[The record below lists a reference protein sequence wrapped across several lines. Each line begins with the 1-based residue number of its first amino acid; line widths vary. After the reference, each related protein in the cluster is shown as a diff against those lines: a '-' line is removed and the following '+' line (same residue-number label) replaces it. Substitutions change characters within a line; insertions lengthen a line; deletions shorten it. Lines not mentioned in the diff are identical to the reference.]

1 MTYKTGT
8 MYIEVLRPISI
19 TNENIFKASLVNI
32 VISTKPSDKR
42 KKESLLE
49 DFSKFINFKPNYN
62 FKNLWKWSVDHP
74 EEFWSKLWDY
84 TKIIGDK
91 GQEIIKYNKIFNK
104 TKFFPDSKLNYAEN
118 ILKKRS
124 PEIAISFLSEKGF
137 EEEISWEQLYI
148 NVCKFSGYL
157 KSIGL
162 KKGDRV
168 AAYVPNKIESIISFL
183 ACAKN
188 GIIWSSCSPDF
199 GTQGVVD
206 RFKQIAPRILITSD
220 HYFYNGKK
228 INILEKVEGILKQI
242 PSIKKTLVFAYN
254 KKEEMNFKNYFNFEK
269 VLDQTEAD
277 ESFERFDFNHPIYVL
292 FSSGTTGKPKCIT
305 HGAGNV
311 LIEHNKEFML
321 HCDIRDNEKLFYYT
335 TTGWM
340 MWNWLVGGL
349 ATGSSIFLFD
359 GAPVYPKIDILLEY
373 CQNKKI
379 NLFGVSAKYID
390 HLKNEKYNSKNLD
403 LSSIKIITSTG
414 SPLAEES
421 FKYVYDNIKKDVH
434 LASIAGGTD
443 LVGCLV
449 LGNLFSDVYM
459 GEIQGQSLG
468 IDVDVFTD
476 EGKSV
481 KDGEK
486 GELVVKKPFPSM
498 PVKFWSD
505 DDGQKYHKAYFNRF
519 KNIWHH
525 GDFIERTINNGFI
538 MRGRSDATL
547 NPGGVRIG
555 TAEIYQQV
563 EDIDFITEGLVV
575 GQDYKDDVRIILFI
589 TTKNNE
595 DLDDEK
601 IKSIKTKIRKNC
613 SPKHVPSIIIKV
625 PDIPRTKSGKI
636 VELAVKKVIQGE
648 TINNKEAIA
657 NPEAL
662 KHFENIAQ
670 LK

>member
-1 MTYKTGT
+1 MKKPLWQPTIK
-8 MYIEVLRPISI
+8 LK
-19 TNENIFKASLVNI
+19 EN
-32 VISTKPSDKR
+32 
-42 KKESLLE
+42 SLLR
-49 DFSKFINFKPNYN
+49 DFCRFINLKSTNN
-62 FKNLWKWSVDHP
+62 FKEIWQWSIDNP
-74 EEFWSKLWDY
+74 SEFWSKFWDY
-84 TKIIGDK
+84 SKIIGDK
-91 GQEIIKYNKIFNK
+91 GSEVIKKDKVFNK
-104 TKFFPDSKLNYAEN
+104 TKFFSDSKLNYAEN
-118 ILKKRS
+118 ILRKKS
-124 PEIAISFLSEKGF
+124 DEVAINFLSERGF
-137 EEEISWEQLYI
+137 EENITWNDLFEK
-148 NVCKFSGYL
+148 VCKFSSYL
-157 KSIGL
+157 KKL
-162 KKGDRV
+162 NLQKGDRV
-168 AAYVPNKIESIISFL
+168 AAYVPNKIESIICFL

-199 GTQGVVD
+199 GVQGVVD
-206 RFKQIAPRILITSD
+206 RFKQIEPKVFITCD
-220 HYFYNGKK
+220 YYYYNGKK
-228 INILEKVEGILKQI
+228 INILNKVEEILKQI
-242 PSIKKTLVFAYN
+242 PSIKQVIAYNYN
-254 KKEEMNFKNYFNFEK
+254 KKEKENLKNFINFEETLMSD
-269 VLDQTEAD
+269 LDED
-277 ESFERFDFNHPIYVL
+277 FERFEFNHPIYIL

-305 HGAGNV
+305 HGTGNV

-359 GAPVYPKIDILLEY
+359 GAPVYPKIDVLLEY

-403 LSSIKIITSTG
+403 LSSVKIITSTG

-449 LGNLFSDVYM
+449 LGNLFSNVYK

-468 IDVDVFTD
+468 INVDVFTD
-476 EGKSV
+476 DGKSIV
-481 KDGEK
+481 DGDK
-486 GELVVKKPFPSM
+486 GELVVKQPFPSM
-498 PVKFWSD
+498 PVKFWGDS
-505 DDGQKYHKAYFNRF
+505 DGQKYHKAYFTKF

-525 GDFIERTINNGFI
+525 GDFIERTNNNGFI

-555 TAEIYQQV
+555 TSEIYQQV

-575 GQDYKDDVRIILFI
+575 GQDFDDDVRIVLFV
-589 TTKNNE
+589 TTKNNQE
-595 DLDDEK
+595 IDQEK
-601 IKSIKTKIRKNC
+601 IKLIKSKIRKNC
-613 SPKHVPSIIIKV
+613 SPKHVPAIIIKV
-625 PDIPRTKSGKI
+625 PEIPRTKSGKI
-636 VELAVKKVIQGE
+636 VELAVRQIINGE
-648 TINNKEAIA
+648 KINNKEAIA

-662 KHFENIAQ
+662 KFFENLSQ
-670 LK
+670 LKL

>member
-1 MTYKTGT
+1 MNK
-8 MYIEVLRPISI
+8 
-19 TNENIFKASLVNI
+19 SLW
-32 VISTKPSDKR
+32 KPSEQ
-42 KKESLLE
+42 KKQESLLE
-49 DFSKFINFKPNYN
+49 DFSKFVNFNSNHNFKS
-62 FKNLWKWSVDHP
+62 LWEWSVKNK
-74 EEFWSKLWDY
+74 EEFWSKFWDY
-84 TKIIGDK
+84 SKIIGDK
-91 GQEIIKYNKIFNK
+91 GKEVIRKNKIFNE
-104 TKFFPDSKLNYAEN
+104 TKFFPDSKINYAEN
-118 ILKKRS
+118 ILKKKTNDC
-124 PEIAISFLSEKGF
+124 AINFLSETGF
-137 EEEISWEQLYI
+137 EESITWKDLYEK
-148 NVCKFSGYL
+148 VCKFSFYL
-157 KSIGL
+157 KTLDL

-199 GTQGVVD
+199 GTHGVVD
-206 RFKQIAPRILITSD
+206 RFKQIEPKVLITCD

-228 INILEKVEGILKQI
+228 INILEKINNILKEI

-254 KKEEMNFKNYFNFEK
+254 KKEKIEYKNFIDFNK
-269 VLDQTEAD
+269 VLIQSKSDYT
-277 ESFERFDFNHPIYVL
+277 FERFDFNHPIYIL
-292 FSSGTTGKPKCIT
+292 YSSGTTGKPKCIT

-321 HCDIRDNEKLFYYT
+321 HCDVRDNEKLFYYT

-359 GAPVYPKIDILLEY
+359 GAPVYPTIDVLLKY
-373 CQNKKI
+373 CQDKEI

-390 HLKNEKYNSKNLD
+390 HLKNENYNSKNLD

-421 FKYVYDNIKKDVH
+421 FKYVYENIKQNVH

-443 LVGCLV
+443 LVGCLI
-449 LGNLFSDVYM
+449 LGNLFSNVYK

-468 IDVDVFTD
+468 IDVDVFTE
-476 EGKSV
+476 EGKSIN
-481 KDGEK
+481 DSEK
-486 GELVVKKPFPSM
+486 GELVVKNPFPSM
-498 PVKFWSD
+498 PVKFWGD
-505 DDGQKYHKAYFNRF
+505 DDGQKYHKAYFTRF

-525 GDFIERTINNGFI
+525 GDFIEKTPNNGFI

-563 EDIDFITEGLVV
+563 ENIDFITEALVV
-575 GQDYKDDVRIILFI
+575 GQHYNDDVRIILFV
-589 TTKNNE
+589 TTKKNHQ
-595 DLDDEK
+595 LDSDK
-601 IKSIKTKIRKNC
+601 IKIIKSKIRKNC
-613 SPKHVPSIIIKV
+613 SPKHVPSIVIKV
-625 PDIPRTKSGKI
+625 PEIPRTKSGKI
-636 VELAVKKVIQGE
+636 VELAVRKIINGE
-648 TINNKEAIA
+648 EVDNKEAIS
-657 NPEAL
+657 NPSCLDYFKNL
-662 KHFENIAQ
+662 KD

>member
-1 MTYKTGT
+1 MEKFLWG
-8 MYIEVLRPISI
+8 
-19 TNENIFKASLVNI
+19 
-32 VISTKPSDKR
+32 PSNTR
-42 KKESLLE
+42 KEESLLE
-49 DFSKFINFKPNYN
+49 DFSKFINLKSNFN
-62 FKNLWKWSVDHP
+62 FKNFWRWSVDHP
-74 EEFWSKLWDY
+74 EEFWSKFWDY
-84 TKIIGDK
+84 SKIIGDK
-91 GQEIIKYNKIFNK
+91 GKEVIRYNNIFYK

-118 ILKKRS
+118 ILKKKS
-124 PEIAISFLSEKGF
+124 SEVAISFLSEKGF
-137 EEEISWEQLYI
+137 EEEISWDQLYCK
-148 NVCKFSGYL
+148 VCKFSNYL
-157 KSIGL
+157 KSLGL

-206 RFKQIAPRILITSD
+206 RFKQIEPSILITSD

-228 INILEKVEGILKQI
+228 INILEKIQDILKQI

-254 KKEEMNFKNYFNFEK
+254 KKEEISLKGYINFDE
-269 VLDQTEAD
+269 VLNQAEAD
-277 ESFERFDFNHPIYVL
+277 EKFERFEFNHPIYIL

-359 GAPVYPKIDILLEY
+359 GAPAYPKINILLEY

-390 HLKNEKYNSKNLD
+390 HLKNEKYKSTNLD

-421 FKYVYDNIKKDVH
+421 FKYIYENIKKDVH

-449 LGNLFSDVYM
+449 LGNLYSRVHM

-476 EGKSV
+476 EGTSV

-498 PVKFWSD
+498 PVKFWGD
-505 DDGQKYHKAYFNRF
+505 DDGQKYHKAYFSRF

-525 GDFIERTINNGFI
+525 GDFIERTKNNGFI

-555 TAEIYQQV
+555 TSEIYQQV
-563 EDIDFITEGLVV
+563 EHIDFITEGLVI
-575 GQDYKDDVRIILFI
+575 GQDYNDDVRVILFV
-589 TTKNNE
+589 TTRNDEELN
-595 DLDDEK
+595 DEK
-601 IKSIKTKIRKNC
+601 IKLIKSKIKKNC
-613 SPKHVPSIIIKV
+613 SPKHVPAIIIKV
-625 PDIPRTKSGKI
+625 PEIPRTKSGKI
-636 VELAVKKVIQGE
+636 VELAVRQVVNGE
-648 TINNKEAIA
+648 KINNKEAIA

-662 KHFENIAQ
+662 KFYENLSQ
-670 LK
+670 LKS

>member
-1 MTYKTGT
+1 MKNFLW
-8 MYIEVLRPISI
+8 E
-19 TNENIFKASLVNI
+19 
-32 VISTKPSDKR
+32 PSS
-42 KKESLLE
+42 KKKEESLLE
-49 DFSKFINFKPNYN
+49 DFSKFVNFKSNYN
-62 FKNLWKWSVDHP
+62 FKTFWKWTVDHP
-74 EEFWSKLWDY
+74 EEFWSKFWDY
-84 TKIIGDK
+84 SKIIGDK
-91 GQEIIKYNKIFNK
+91 GKEIIKYNKIFNE

-118 ILKKRS
+118 ILKKKTS
-124 PEIAISFLSEKGF
+124 EVAINFLSEKGF
-137 EEEISWEQLYI
+137 EEEISWDQLY
-148 NVCKFSGYL
+148 NKVCKFSNYL
-157 KSIGL
+157 KSLGL

-206 RFKQIAPRILITSD
+206 RFKQIEPSILITSD

-228 INILEKVEGILKQI
+228 INILEKIEDILKQI

-254 KKEEMNFKNYFNFEK
+254 KKEEMTLQGHINFDQVLEKANMDETFEK
-269 VLDQTEAD
+269 
-277 ESFERFDFNHPIYVL
+277 FEFNHPIYIL
-292 FSSGTTGKPKCIT
+292 YSSGTTGKPKCIT

-321 HCDIRDNEKLFYYT
+321 HCNIKNNDRLFYYT

-390 HLKNEKYNSKNLD
+390 HLKNEKYSSKNLD

-421 FKYVYDNIKKDVH
+421 FKYVYDNIKRDVH

-449 LGNLFSDVYM
+449 LGNLYSNVYM

-476 EGKSV
+476 EGESV

-498 PVKFWSD
+498 PVKFWGD

-525 GDFIERTINNGFI
+525 GDFIERTSNNGFI

-575 GQDYKDDVRIILFI
+575 GQDYNDDVRIILFI

-595 DLDDEK
+595 ELDDEK
-601 IKSIKTKIRKNC
+601 IKLIKSRIRKNC

-625 PDIPRTKSGKI
+625 PEIPRTKSGKI
-636 VELAVKKVIQGE
+636 VELAVRKIIHGE

-662 KHFENIAQ
+662 KYFENITSTKIISTIFVQ
-670 LK
+670 H

>member
-1 MTYKTGT
+1 MEKFLW
-8 MYIEVLRPISI
+8 E
-19 TNENIFKASLVNI
+19 
-32 VISTKPSDKR
+32 PSGKR

-49 DFSKFINFKPNYN
+49 DFSKYINIKSNYN
-62 FKNLWKWSVDHP
+62 FKTLWKWSVDHP
-74 EEFWSKLWDY
+74 EEFWSKFWDY
-84 TKIIGDK
+84 SKIIGDK
-91 GQEIIKYNKIFNK
+91 GKEIIRFNKIFNK
-104 TKFFPDSKLNYAEN
+104 TKFFPDSKLNYTEN
-118 ILKKRS
+118 ILKKKS
-124 PEIAISFLSEKGF
+124 SDPAISFLSEKGF

-148 NVCKFSGYL
+148 KVCKFSNYL

-206 RFKQIAPRILITSD
+206 RFKQIEPSILITSD

-228 INILEKVEGILKQI
+228 INILEKIEDILKEI

-254 KKEEMNFKNYFNFEK
+254 KKEEMNIQNYINFDE
-269 VLDQTEAD
+269 VLDQTVAD
-277 ESFERFDFNHPIYVL
+277 ESFERFEFNHPIYIL

-359 GAPVYPKIDILLEY
+359 GAPVYPKIDTLLDY
-373 CQNKKI
+373 CQKKKI

-421 FKYVYDNIKKDVH
+421 FKYVYENLKKDVH

-449 LGNLFSDVYM
+449 LGNLYSNVFM

-498 PVKFWSD
+498 PVKFWGD

-519 KNIWHH
+519 ENIWHH

-555 TAEIYQQV
+555 TSEIYQQV

-575 GQDYKDDVRIILFI
+575 GQDYNDDVRIVLFI

-595 DLDDEK
+595 ELDDEK
-601 IKSIKTKIRKNC
+601 IKSIKSRIRKNC
-613 SPKHVPSIIIKV
+613 SPKHVPSVIIKV
-625 PDIPRTKSGKI
+625 PEIPRTKSGKI
-636 VELAVKKVIQGE
+636 VELAVRKVIHGE

-657 NPEAL
+657 NPESL
-662 KHFENIAQ
+662 KFFENLSQ
-670 LK
+670 LKL

>member
-1 MTYKTGT
+1 MEKF
-8 MYIEVLRPISI
+8 LW
-19 TNENIFKASLVNI
+19 
-32 VISTKPSDKR
+32 KPSDKR
-42 KKESLLE
+42 KEESLLE
-49 DFSKFINFKPNYN
+49 DFSKFINFKSNYN
-62 FKNLWKWSVDHP
+62 FKNLWKWSIDHP
-74 EEFWSKLWDY
+74 EEFWSKFWDY
-84 TKIIGDK
+84 SKIIGDK

-124 PEIAISFLSEKGF
+124 PQIAISFLSEKGF
-137 EEEISWEQLYI
+137 EEEISWEQLY
-148 NVCKFSGYL
+148 NKVCKFSGYL
-157 KSIGL
+157 KSLGL

-206 RFKQIAPRILITSD
+206 RFKQIAPSILITSD

-228 INILEKVEGILKQI
+228 INILEKVEDILKQI

-254 KKEEMNFKNYFNFEK
+254 KKEDITLKSYLNFDKILENSK
-269 VLDQTEAD
+269 KD
-277 ESFERFDFNHPIYVL
+277 ETFERYEFNHPIYIL

-321 HCDIRDNEKLFYYT
+321 HCDIRDKEKLFYYT

-390 HLKNEKYNSKNLD
+390 HLKNENYNSKNLD

-476 EGKSV
+476 EGKSIQ
-481 KDGEK
+481 DGEK

-498 PVKFWSD
+498 PIKFWGD
-505 DDGQKYHKAYFNRF
+505 EDGQKYHKAYFNRF
-519 KNIWHH
+519 KNIWYH
-525 GDFIERTINNGFI
+525 GDFIERTIHNGFI

-589 TTKNNE
+589 TTKNNK

-648 TINNKEAIA
+648 AINNKEAIA

-662 KHFENIAQ
+662 KYFENIAQ

>member
-1 MTYKTGT
+1 MNKPLWQPSQKLKQDS
-8 MYIEVLRPISI
+8 VLQ
-19 TNENIFKASLVNI
+19 
-32 VISTKPSDKR
+32 
-42 KKESLLE
+42 
-49 DFSKFINFKPNYN
+49 DFCHFINFKSSSN
-62 FKNLWKWSVDHP
+62 FKELWQWSVKNP
-74 EEFWSKLWDY
+74 EEFWSKFWDY
-84 TKIIGDK
+84 SKIIGDK
-91 GQEIIKYNKIFNK
+91 GSEIIQRDEVFNK
-104 TKFFPDSKLNYAEN
+104 SKFFPDSKLNYAEN
-118 ILKKRS
+118 ILKKKS
-124 PEIAISFLSEKGF
+124 NDIAINFLSEKGF
-137 EEEISWEQLYI
+137 EENITWNNLNEK
-148 NVCKFSGYL
+148 VCKFSNYL
-157 KSIGL
+157 KKLSL

-168 AAYVPNKIESIISFL
+168 AAYVPNKIETIISFL

-199 GTQGVVD
+199 GVQGVVD
-206 RFKQIAPRILITSD
+206 RFKQIEPKVLITSD
-220 HYFYNGKK
+220 YYFYNGKK
-228 INILEKVEGILKQI
+228 INILDKVDEVIKQI
-242 PSIKKTLVFAYN
+242 PSI
-254 KKEEMNFKNYFNFEK
+254 EK
-269 VLDQTEAD
+269 VIVYNYYEKEKENLKNFIDFEEALNIESD
-277 ESFERFDFNHPIYVL
+277 DSFERFEFNHPIYIL

-305 HGAGNV
+305 HGTGNV

-359 GAPVYPKIDILLEY
+359 GAPVYPKIDVLLEY

-403 LSSIKIITSTG
+403 LNSIKIITSTG

-421 FKYVYDNIKKDVH
+421 FKYVYENIKKDVH

-449 LGNLFSDVYM
+449 LGNLFSNVHK

-476 EGKSV
+476 
-481 KDGEK
+481 DGNSTADGDK
-486 GELVVKKPFPSM
+486 GELVVKQPFPSM
-498 PVKFWSD
+498 PIKFWGD
-505 DDGQKYHKAYFNRF
+505 DDGQKYHKAYFTRF

-525 GDFIERTINNGFI
+525 GDFIERTNKNGFI

-555 TAEIYQQV
+555 TSEIYQQV

-575 GQDYKDDVRIILFI
+575 GQDFDDDVRIILFVS
-589 TTKNNE
+589 TKN
-595 DLDDEK
+595 DQDIDDEK
-601 IKSIKTKIRKNC
+601 IKLIKSRIRKNC
-613 SPKHVPSIIIKV
+613 SPKHVPAIIIKA
-625 PDIPRTKSGKI
+625 PEIPRTKSGKI
-636 VELAVKKVIQGE
+636 VELAVKQVINGE
-648 TINNKEAIA
+648 KINNKEAIA
-657 NPEAL
+657 NPDSL
-662 KHFENIAQ
+662 KFFENLPQ
-670 LK
+670 LKL

>member
-1 MTYKTGT
+1 MDF
-8 MYIEVLRPISI
+8 LW
-19 TNENIFKASLVNI
+19 
-32 VISTKPSDKR
+32 KPSDQRVNK
-42 KKESLLE
+42 SLLQE
-49 DFSKFINFKPNYN
+49 FRKFTGEGGSKDFKSFWQWSISNSKI
-62 FKNLWKWSVDHP
+62 
-74 EEFWSKLWDY
+74 FWSKFWDFS
-84 TKIIGDK
+84 KIIGDK
-91 GQEIIKYNKIFNK
+91 GKEIIRKDKVFNK
-104 TKFFPDSKLNYAEN
+104 TKFFPDSKINYAEN
-118 ILKKRS
+118 ILRKKS
-124 PEIAISFLSEKGF
+124 NDTAIHFLSEKGF
-137 EEEISWEQLYI
+137 EENISWNNLYEK
-148 NVCKFSGYL
+148 VCKFSGYL
-157 KSIGL
+157 KTLGL

-168 AAYVPNKIESIISFL
+168 AAYVPNKIESVISFL

-199 GTQGVVD
+199 GIQGVVD
-206 RFKQIAPRILITSD
+206 RFKQIEPSVLITSD

-228 INILEKVEGILKQI
+228 INIIEKVKDILKQI
-242 PSIKKTLVFAYN
+242 TSIKTTLIFPYN
-254 KKEEMNFKNYFNFEK
+254 SNEKLDTKDYVNFDTALSKSR
-269 VLDQTEAD
+269 LDET
-277 ESFERFDFNHPIYVL
+277 FERFEFNHPIYIL
-292 FSSGTTGKPKCIT
+292 YSSGTTGKPKCIT

-359 GAPVYPKIDILLEY
+359 GAPVYPKKDILLEY

-390 HLKNEKYNSKNLD
+390 HLKNEKYNSKHLD

-421 FKYVYDNIKKDVH
+421 FKYVYKNIKKDVH

-449 LGNLFSDVYM
+449 LGNLYSNVYK

-476 EGKSV
+476 EGKST

-498 PVKFWSD
+498 PVKFWGDS
-505 DDGQKYHKAYFNRF
+505 DGQKYQKAYFTRYE
-519 KNIWHH
+519 NIWHH
-525 GDFIERTINNGFI
+525 GDFIERTSNNGFI
-538 MRGRSDATL
+538 MRGRSDSTL

-555 TAEIYQQV
+555 TSEIYQQV
-563 EDIDFITEGLVV
+563 EDIDFITEGLVI
-575 GQDYKDDVRIILFI
+575 GQDFKDDVRIILFV
-589 TTKNNE
+589 TTKNNQE
-595 DLDDEK
+595 LDDEK
-601 IKSIKTKIRKNC
+601 IKLIKSRIRANC
-613 SPKHVPSIIIKV
+613 SPKHVPSLIIKV
-625 PDIPRTKSGKI
+625 PAIPRTKSGKI
-636 VELAVKKVIQGE
+636 VEIAVKKIIHGE
-648 TINNKEAIA
+648 PINNKEAIA
-657 NPEAL
+657 NPEVL
-662 KHFENIAQ
+662 NYFKNLPQ
-670 LK
+670 LKL

>member
-1 MTYKTGT
+1 MEKY
-8 MYIEVLRPISI
+8 LWQ
-19 TNENIFKASLVNI
+19 
-32 VISTKPSDKR
+32 PSRIR

-49 DFSKFINFKPNYN
+49 DFSKFINFKSNYN

-74 EEFWSKLWDY
+74 DEFWSKFWDY
-84 TKIIGDK
+84 SKIIGDK
-91 GQEIIKYNKIFNK
+91 GKEIIKFNRIFNK
-104 TKFFPDSKLNYAEN
+104 TKFFSDSKLNYTEN
-118 ILKKRS
+118 ILKKKS
-124 PEIAISFLSEKGF
+124 SDPAISFLSEKGF
-137 EEEISWEQLYI
+137 EEEISWEQLY
-148 NVCKFSGYL
+148 NKVCKFSNYL

-183 ACAKN
+183 GCAKN

-206 RFKQIAPRILITSD
+206 RFKQIEPSILITSD
-220 HYFYNGKK
+220 HYFYSGKK
-228 INILEKVEGILKQI
+228 INILKKIEDILKEI

-254 KKEEMNFKNYFNFEK
+254 KKEKMNIQNYINFDE

-277 ESFERFDFNHPIYVL
+277 ESFERFEFNHPIYIL

-321 HCDIRDNEKLFYYT
+321 HCDIRDDEKLFYYT

-359 GAPVYPKIDILLEY
+359 GAPVYPKIDVLLEY

-421 FKYVYDNIKKDVH
+421 FKYVYDNIKKNVH

-449 LGNLFSDVYM
+449 LGNLYSNVYM

-498 PVKFWSD
+498 PVKFWGD
-505 DDGQKYHKAYFNRF
+505 NDGQKYHKAYFNRF
-519 KNIWHH
+519 ENIWHH
-525 GDFIERTINNGFI
+525 GDFIERTKNNGFI

-555 TAEIYQQV
+555 TSEIYQQV

-575 GQDYKDDVRIILFI
+575 GQDYNDDVRIVLFI
-589 TTKNNE
+589 TTRNNE

-601 IKSIKTKIRKNC
+601 IKLIKSRIRKNC

-625 PDIPRTKSGKI
+625 PEIPRTKSGKI
-636 VELAVKKVIQGE
+636 VELAVRKVIHGE

-657 NPEAL
+657 NPKSL
-662 KHFENIAQ
+662 KFFENLSQ
-670 LK
+670 LKS

>member
-1 MTYKTGT
+1 MNK
-8 MYIEVLRPISI
+8 
-19 TNENIFKASLVNI
+19 SLW
-32 VISTKPSDKR
+32 KPSEQ
-42 KKESLLE
+42 KKQESLLE
-49 DFSKFINFKPNYN
+49 DFSKFVNFNSNHNFKS
-62 FKNLWKWSVDHP
+62 LWEWSVKNK
-74 EEFWSKLWDY
+74 EEFWSKFWDY
-84 TKIIGDK
+84 SKIIGDK
-91 GQEIIKYNKIFNK
+91 GKEVIRKNKIFNE
-104 TKFFPDSKLNYAEN
+104 TKFFPDSKINYAEN
-118 ILKKRS
+118 ILKKKTNDC
-124 PEIAISFLSEKGF
+124 AINFLSETGF
-137 EEEISWEQLYI
+137 EESITWKDLYEK
-148 NVCKFSGYL
+148 VCKFSFYL
-157 KSIGL
+157 KTLDL

-199 GTQGVVD
+199 GTHGVVD
-206 RFKQIAPRILITSD
+206 RFKQIEPKVLITCD

-228 INILEKVEGILKQI
+228 INILEKINNILKEI

-254 KKEEMNFKNYFNFEK
+254 KKEKIEYKNFINFNK
-269 VLDQTEAD
+269 ILTQSKSDYT
-277 ESFERFDFNHPIYVL
+277 FERFDFNHPIYIL
-292 FSSGTTGKPKCIT
+292 YSSGTTGKPKCIT

-321 HCDIRDNEKLFYYT
+321 HCDVRDNEKLFYYT

-359 GAPVYPKIDILLEY
+359 GAPVYPTIDVLLKY
-373 CQNKKI
+373 CQDKEI

-390 HLKNEKYNSKNLD
+390 HLKNENYNSKNLD

-421 FKYVYDNIKKDVH
+421 FKYVYENIKQNVH

-443 LVGCLV
+443 LVGCLI
-449 LGNLFSDVYM
+449 LGNLFSNVYK

-468 IDVDVFTD
+468 IDVDVFTE
-476 EGKSV
+476 EGKSIN
-481 KDGEK
+481 DSEK

-498 PVKFWSD
+498 PVKFWGD
-505 DDGQKYHKAYFNRF
+505 DDGQKYHKAYFTRF

-525 GDFIERTINNGFI
+525 GDFIEKTPNNGFI

-563 EDIDFITEGLVV
+563 ENIDFITEALVV
-575 GQDYKDDVRIILFI
+575 GQHYNDDVRIILFV
-589 TTKNNE
+589 TTKKNHQ
-595 DLDDEK
+595 LDSDK
-601 IKSIKTKIRKNC
+601 IKIIKSKIRKNC
-613 SPKHVPSIIIKV
+613 SPKHVPSIVLKV
-625 PDIPRTKSGKI
+625 PEIPRTKSGKI
-636 VELAVKKVIQGE
+636 VELAVRKIINGE
-648 TINNKEAIA
+648 EVDNKEAIS
-657 NPEAL
+657 NPSCLDYFKNL
-662 KHFENIAQ
+662 KD

>member
-1 MTYKTGT
+1 M
-8 MYIEVLRPISI
+8 
-19 TNENIFKASLVNI
+19 ENFLWA
-32 VISTKPSDKR
+32 PSSR
-42 KKESLLE
+42 KKEESLLE
-49 DFSKFINFKPNYN
+49 DFSKFINFKSNYN
-62 FKNLWKWSVDHP
+62 FKTLWKWTVDHP
-74 EEFWSKLWDY
+74 EEFWSKFWDY
-84 TKIIGDK
+84 SKIIGDK
-91 GQEIIKYNKIFNK
+91 GKEIIRYDKIFNK
-104 TKFFPDSKLNYAEN
+104 TQFFPDSKLNYAEN
-118 ILKKRS
+118 ILKKKTS
-124 PEIAISFLSEKGF
+124 EVAVSFLSEKGF
-137 EEEISWEQLYI
+137 EEEITWKHLY
-148 NVCKFSGYL
+148 NSVCKFSGYL
-157 KSIGL
+157 KSLGL

-168 AAYVPNKIESIISFL
+168 AAYVPNKIETIISFL

-206 RFKQIAPRILITSD
+206 RFKQIQPTILITSD

-228 INILEKVEGILKQI
+228 INILEKVKDILKEI
-242 PSIKKTLVFAYN
+242 PSIKKTLVFNYN
-254 KKEEMNFKNYFNFEK
+254 QKETSNHEDYVNFNK
-269 VLDQTEAD
+269 VLDQGKVD
-277 ESFERFDFNHPIYVL
+277 ETFERFEFNHPIYIL
-292 FSSGTTGKPKCIT
+292 YSSGTTGKPKCIT

-321 HCDIRDNEKLFYYT
+321 HCDIKNNERLFYYT

-390 HLKNEKYNSKNLD
+390 HLKNEKYNSKNLN
-403 LSSIKIITSTG
+403 LSSLKIITSTG

-421 FKYVYDNIKKDVH
+421 FKYVYENIKQDVQ

-449 LGNLFSDVYM
+449 LGNLYSNVYK

-468 IDVDVFTD
+468 LDVDVFND
-476 EGKSV
+476 EGRST

-498 PVKFWSD
+498 PVKFWGD
-505 DDGQKYHKAYFNRF
+505 EDGQKFHKAYFDRF

-525 GDFIERTINNGFI
+525 GDFIERTKNNGFI

-563 EDIDFITEGLVV
+563 EDIDFITEGLVI
-575 GQDYKDDVRIILFI
+575 GQNYNDDVRIILFV
-589 TTKNNE
+589 TTKGSVELNE
-595 DLDDEK
+595 DK
-601 IKSIKTKIRKNC
+601 IKLIKSKIRKNC
-613 SPKHVPSIIIKV
+613 SPKHVPALIIKV

-636 VELAVKKVIQGE
+636 VELAVKKIVNGE
-648 TINNKEAIA
+648 DINNKEAIA
-657 NPEAL
+657 NPEIL
-662 KHFENIAQ
+662 DYFKHIIKE
-670 LK
+670 

>member
-1 MTYKTGT
+1 M
-8 MYIEVLRPISI
+8 
-19 TNENIFKASLVNI
+19 ENFLWA
-32 VISTKPSDKR
+32 PSSR
-42 KKESLLE
+42 KKEESLLE
-49 DFSKFINFKPNYN
+49 DFSKFINFKSNYN
-62 FKNLWKWSVDHP
+62 FKTLWKWTVDHP
-74 EEFWSKLWDY
+74 EEFWSKFWDY
-84 TKIIGDK
+84 SKIIGDK
-91 GQEIIKYNKIFNK
+91 GKEIIKFDKTFNK
-104 TKFFPDSKLNYAEN
+104 TQFFPDSKLNYAEN
-118 ILKKRS
+118 ILKKKTS
-124 PEIAISFLSEKGF
+124 EVAVSFLSEKGF
-137 EEEISWEQLYI
+137 EEEITWKHLY
-148 NVCKFSGYL
+148 NSVCKFSGYL
-157 KSIGL
+157 KSLGL

-168 AAYVPNKIESIISFL
+168 AAYVPNKIETIISFL

-188 GIIWSSCSPDF
+188 GVIWSSCSPDF

-206 RFKQIAPRILITSD
+206 RFKQIQPTILITSD

-228 INILEKVEGILKQI
+228 IKILEKVKDILKEI
-242 PSIKKTLVFAYN
+242 PSIKKTLVFNYN
-254 KKEEMNFKNYFNFEK
+254 QKETSNHEDYVNFNK
-269 VLDQTEAD
+269 VLDQGKVD
-277 ESFERFDFNHPIYVL
+277 ETFERFEFNHPIYIL
-292 FSSGTTGKPKCIT
+292 YSSGTTGKPKCIT

-321 HCDIRDNEKLFYYT
+321 HCDIKNNERLFYYT

-390 HLKNEKYNSKNLD
+390 HLKNEKYDSKNLD
-403 LSSIKIITSTG
+403 LSSLKIITSTG

-421 FKYVYDNIKKDVH
+421 FKYVYENIKQDVQ

-449 LGNLFSDVYM
+449 LGNLYSNVYM

-476 EGKSV
+476 EGKST

-498 PVKFWSD
+498 PVKFWGD
-505 DDGQKYHKAYFNRF
+505 EDGQKFHKAYFDRF

-525 GDFIERTINNGFI
+525 GDFIERTKNNGFI

-563 EDIDFITEGLVV
+563 EDIDFITEGLVI
-575 GQDYKDDVRIILFI
+575 GQNYNDDVRIILFV
-589 TTKNNE
+589 TTKGSVELNE
-595 DLDDEK
+595 DK
-601 IKSIKTKIRKNC
+601 IKLIKSKIRKNC
-613 SPKHVPSIIIKV
+613 SPKHVPALIIKV

-636 VELAVKKVIQGE
+636 VELAVKKIVNGE
-648 TINNKEAIA
+648 DINNKEAIA
-657 NPEAL
+657 NPEIL
-662 KHFENIAQ
+662 DYFKHIIKE
-670 LK
+670 

>member
-1 MTYKTGT
+1 MEKFLW
-8 MYIEVLRPISI
+8 V
-19 TNENIFKASLVNI
+19 
-32 VISTKPSDKR
+32 PSGKR

-49 DFSKFINFKPNYN
+49 DFSKYINIKSNYN
-62 FKNLWKWSVDHP
+62 FKTLWKWSVDHP
-74 EEFWSKLWDY
+74 EEFWSKFWDY
-84 TKIIGDK
+84 SKIIGDK
-91 GQEIIKYNKIFNK
+91 GKEIIRFNKIFNK
-104 TKFFPDSKLNYAEN
+104 TKFFPDSKLNYTEN
-118 ILKKRS
+118 ILKKKS
-124 PEIAISFLSEKGF
+124 SDPAISFLSEKGF

-148 NVCKFSGYL
+148 KVCKFSNYL

-206 RFKQIAPRILITSD
+206 RFKQIEPSILITSD

-228 INILEKVEGILKQI
+228 INILEKIEDILKEI

-254 KKEEMNFKNYFNFEK
+254 KKEEMNIQNYINFDE
-269 VLDQTEAD
+269 VLDQTVAD
-277 ESFERFDFNHPIYVL
+277 ESFERFEFNHPIYIL

-359 GAPVYPKIDILLEY
+359 GAPVYPKIDALLDY
-373 CQNKKI
+373 CQKKKI

-421 FKYVYDNIKKDVH
+421 FKYVYENIKKDVH

-449 LGNLFSDVYM
+449 LGNLYSNVFM

-498 PVKFWSD
+498 PVKFWGD

-519 KNIWHH
+519 ENIWHH

-555 TAEIYQQV
+555 TSEIYQQV

-575 GQDYKDDVRIILFI
+575 GQDYNDDVRIVLFI

-595 DLDDEK
+595 GLDDEK
-601 IKSIKTKIRKNC
+601 IKSIKSRIRKNC
-613 SPKHVPSIIIKV
+613 SPKHVPSVIIKV
-625 PDIPRTKSGKI
+625 PEIPRTKSGKI
-636 VELAVKKVIQGE
+636 VELAVRKVIHGE
-648 TINNKEAIA
+648 TINNIEAIA

-662 KHFENIAQ
+662 KYFENIPQ

>member
-1 MTYKTGT
+1 MEKFLW
-8 MYIEVLRPISI
+8 E
-19 TNENIFKASLVNI
+19 
-32 VISTKPSDKR
+32 PSDKR
-42 KKESLLE
+42 KEESLLE
-49 DFSKFINFKPNYN
+49 NFSKFINFKSNYN
-62 FKNLWKWSVDHP
+62 FKNLWKWSIDHP
-74 EEFWSKLWDY
+74 EEFWSKFWDY
-84 TKIIGDK
+84 SKIIGDK
-91 GQEIIKYNKIFNK
+91 GKEIIKYNKTFNK

-118 ILKKRS
+118 ILKKKS
-124 PEIAISFLSEKGF
+124 SEIAINFLSEKGF
-137 EEEISWEQLYI
+137 EEEISWYQLYI
-148 NVCKFSGYL
+148 KVCKFSDYL
-157 KSIGL
+157 NSIGL

-206 RFKQIAPRILITSD
+206 RFKQIEPSILITSD

-228 INILEKVEGILKQI
+228 INILKKVSDILKQI

-254 KKEEMNFKNYFNFEK
+254 KKDKIDFQNYVNFDQVLEK
-269 VLDQTEAD
+269 ANMD
-277 ESFERFDFNHPIYVL
+277 ETFERFEFNHSIYVL
-292 FSSGTTGKPKCIT
+292 YSSGTTGKPKCIT

-390 HLKNEKYNSKNLD
+390 HLKNENYNTKNLD

-421 FKYVYDNIKKDVH
+421 FKYVYDNIKRDVH

-449 LGNLFSDVYM
+449 LGNLYSNVYM

-468 IDVDVFTD
+468 IDVDVYTD

-498 PVKFWSD
+498 PVKFWGD
-505 DDGQKYHKAYFNRF
+505 DDGQKYYRAYFNKF
-519 KNIWHH
+519 ENIWHH
-525 GDFIERTINNGFI
+525 GDFIERTKNNGFI

-555 TAEIYQQV
+555 TSEIYQQV

-575 GQDYKDDVRIILFI
+575 GQDYNDDVRIILFI
-589 TTKNNE
+589 TTKNDE
-595 DLDDEK
+595 ELDDEK
-601 IKSIKTKIRKNC
+601 IKLIKSRIKKNC
-613 SPKHVPSIIIKV
+613 SPKHVPAIIIKV
-625 PDIPRTKSGKI
+625 PEIPRTKSGKI
-636 VELAVKKVIQGE
+636 VELAVRKVIHGE
-648 TINNKEAIA
+648 NINNKEAIA
-657 NPEAL
+657 NPESL
-662 KHFENIAQ
+662 KFFENLPQ
-670 LK
+670 LKL

>member
-1 MTYKTGT
+1 MEKFLW
-8 MYIEVLRPISI
+8 E
-19 TNENIFKASLVNI
+19 
-32 VISTKPSDKR
+32 PSGKR

-49 DFSKFINFKPNYN
+49 DFSKYINIKSNYN
-62 FKNLWKWSVDHP
+62 FKTLWKWSVAHP
-74 EEFWSKLWDY
+74 EEFWSKFWDY
-84 TKIIGDK
+84 SKIIGDK
-91 GQEIIKYNKIFNK
+91 GKEIIRFNKIFNK
-104 TKFFPDSKLNYAEN
+104 TKFFPDSKLNYTEN
-118 ILKKRS
+118 ILKKKS
-124 PEIAISFLSEKGF
+124 SDPAISFLSEKGF
-137 EEEISWEQLYI
+137 EEEISWEQLYTK
-148 NVCKFSGYL
+148 VCKFSNYL

-206 RFKQIAPRILITSD
+206 RFKQIEPSILITSD

-228 INILEKVEGILKQI
+228 INILEKIENILKQI

-254 KKEEMNFKNYFNFEK
+254 KKGEINLQNYINFDQVLEK
-269 VLDQTEAD
+269 EKMD
-277 ESFERFDFNHPIYVL
+277 ETFERFEFNHPIYIVY
-292 FSSGTTGKPKCIT
+292 SSGTTGKPKCIT

-359 GAPVYPKIDILLEY
+359 GAPVYPKIDVLLEY

-421 FKYVYDNIKKDVH
+421 FKYVYDNLKKDVH

-449 LGNLFSDVYM
+449 LGNLYSSVFM

-481 KDGEK
+481 KDGGK

-498 PVKFWSD
+498 PVKFWGD

-519 KNIWHH
+519 ENIWHH

-555 TAEIYQQV
+555 TSEIYQQV

-575 GQDYKDDVRIILFI
+575 GQDYNDDVRIILFV
-589 TTKNNE
+589 TTKNNVE
-595 DLDDEK
+595 LDDEK
-601 IKSIKTKIRKNC
+601 IKSIKSRIRKNC

-625 PDIPRTKSGKI
+625 PEIPRTKSGKI
-636 VELAVKKVIQGE
+636 VELAVRKVIHGE

-657 NPEAL
+657 NPESL
-662 KHFENIAQ
+662 KFFENLPQ
-670 LK
+670 LKL

>member
-1 MTYKTGT
+1 MEKF
-8 MYIEVLRPISI
+8 LW
-19 TNENIFKASLVNI
+19 A
-32 VISTKPSDKR
+32 PSSQ
-42 KKESLLE
+42 KKEESLLE
-49 DFSKFINFKPNYN
+49 DFSKFVNLKSNYN
-62 FKNLWKWSVDHP
+62 FKTLWKWTVDHP
-74 EEFWSKLWDY
+74 EEFWSKFWDY
-84 TKIIGDK
+84 SKIIGDK
-91 GQEIIKYNKIFNK
+91 GKEIIRYDKIFNK
-104 TKFFPDSKLNYAEN
+104 TQFFPDSKLNYAEN
-118 ILKKRS
+118 ILKKKTS
-124 PEIAISFLSEKGF
+124 EVAVSFLSEKGF
-137 EEEISWEQLYI
+137 EEEITWEHLY
-148 NVCKFSGYL
+148 NSVCKFSGYL
-157 KSIGL
+157 RSLGL

-168 AAYVPNKIESIISFL
+168 AAYVPNKIETIICFL

-188 GIIWSSCSPDF
+188 GVIWSSCSPDF

-206 RFKQIAPRILITSD
+206 RFKQIQPTILITSD

-228 INILEKVEGILKQI
+228 INILEKIEDILKEI
-242 PSIKKTLVFAYN
+242 PSIKKTLVFNYN
-254 KKEEMNFKNYFNFEK
+254 QKETYNSEDYEDFNK
-269 VLDQTEAD
+269 VLDQGEVD
-277 ESFERFDFNHPIYVL
+277 ETFERFEFNHPIYIL
-292 FSSGTTGKPKCIT
+292 YSSGTTGKPKCIT

-321 HCDIRDNEKLFYYT
+321 HCDIKNNERLFYYT

-403 LSSIKIITSTG
+403 LSSLKIITSTG

-421 FKYVYDNIKKDVH
+421 FKYVYDNIKQDVQ

-449 LGNLFSDVYM
+449 LGNLYSNVYR

-468 IDVDVFTD
+468 IDVDVFND
-476 EGKSV
+476 EGKST

-498 PVKFWSD
+498 PVKFWGD
-505 DDGQKYHKAYFNRF
+505 DDGQKFHKAYFDRF

-525 GDFIERTINNGFI
+525 GDFIERTENNGFI

-563 EDIDFITEGLVV
+563 EGIDFITEGLVI
-575 GQDYKDDVRIILFI
+575 GQNYNDDVRIILFV
-589 TTKNNE
+589 TTKGNVELNE
-595 DLDDEK
+595 DK
-601 IKSIKTKIRKNC
+601 IKLVKSKIRKNC
-613 SPKHVPSIIIKV
+613 SPKHVPALIIKV

-636 VELAVKKVIQGE
+636 VELAVKKIVNGE
-648 TINNKEAIA
+648 NINNKEAIA
-657 NPEAL
+657 NPEILDYFKNIL
-662 KHFENIAQ
+662 KE
-670 LK
+670 